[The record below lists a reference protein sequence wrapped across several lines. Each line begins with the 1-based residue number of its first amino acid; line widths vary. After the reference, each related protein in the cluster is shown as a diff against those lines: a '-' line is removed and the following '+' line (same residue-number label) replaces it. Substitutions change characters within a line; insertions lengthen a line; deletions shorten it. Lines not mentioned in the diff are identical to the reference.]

1 MRPFLRSGLIWLQIP
16 FWCKKQISSGCRR
29 AGSKECFVSWGSS
42 RGLVGFWCFF
52 CFVFKSLER
61 KADDAKENVLLTEWS
76 SEAGFQMAV
85 WSHQWCRRRSAS
97 SCNTELILAS
107 WFWSERG
114 YRRSMEI
121 WRCCEKAS
129 WDVVDFCFVQVAN
142 KCLQF
147 VFKRLHFKMLS
158 SLP

>member
-1 MRPFLRSGLIWLQIP
+1 MAADPFLMQEADLKWLQKS
-16 FWCKKQISSGCRR
+16 WQQGVLCISGKFTWSCW
-29 AGSKECFVSWGSS
+29 V
-42 RGLVGFWCFF
+42 LVLFLF
-52 CFVFKSLER
+52 CFVFKSLEH

-85 WSHQWCRRRSAS
+85 WSHQWCRRRSTS

-107 WFWSERG
+107 WFWSDRG

-121 WRCCEKAS
+121 WKCCEKAS
-129 WDVVDFCFVQVAN
+129 WDVVDFCFAWVAN
-142 KCLQF
+142 RCLRF